1 MLRDFSFFKIEYYL
15 VLYVLHCCQKLCIG
29 DGRKKID
36 LLLVNVSKK
45 ITKVELITVEKHIL
59 YFYGDHSQT
68 LALKTIGKL
77 TAIKKD
83 YQKLLFHPFH
93 QFLC

>member
-1 MLRDFSFFKIEYYL
+1 MYCTVVRNYALEMVVKRLTCYSSIS
-15 VLYVLHCCQKLCIG
+15 V
-29 DGRKKID
+29 
-36 LLLVNVSKK
+36 KK

-83 YQKLLFHPFH
+83 YQKLSFHSFH